1 MCFLEFD
8 LYQAIIESFWG
19 IGTGENYL
27 PKPRYLAISALSQR
41 IDICVYAGHTG
52 TVYSCTHGAPLYPC
66 FRALVRVPS
75 LTHAAQPPDSTW
87 GARPIRRA
95 QARLHASLVQA
106 CTRLAST
113 CALLRPSARAEYQG
127 ERSTKHVGSPRSG
140 APARW
145 SVQLDYLPSFSYAQ
159 P

>member
-52 TVYSCTHGAPLYPC
+52 TVYSCTHGAPL
-66 FRALVRVPS
+66 
-75 LTHAAQPPDSTW
+75 
-87 GARPIRRA
+87 
-95 QARLHASLVQA
+95 
-106 CTRLAST
+106 
-113 CALLRPSARAEYQG
+113 
-127 ERSTKHVGSPRSG
+127 
-140 APARW
+140 
-145 SVQLDYLPSFSYAQ
+145 
-159 P
+159 